1 MFTPPR
7 YRLDDPQAAFDL
19 IDDHGFCVLVTV
31 TDPAPAISH
40 LPMIADR
47 ARNILRGHLARANPH
62 TALLDGRRH
71 IAIFTG
77 ANAYV
82 SPNWYRDRS
91 RVPTWNYLTVHVE
104 GVGRVIDAPEDVD
117 ALLAA
122 LSAHYESRRHDLAA
136 DEAWTMD
143 KLPPEKLARL
153 RRGIVAFEIA
163 IDSVAAKAK
172 LSQSDDEAD
181 RAGAI
186 EALSSGDDMRRAIA
200 KAMLSAT
207 RKSG

>member
-7 YRLDDPQAAFDL
+7 YRLDDQQAVFDL
-19 IDDHGFCVLVTV
+19 IADHGFATLVTQV
-31 TDPAPAISH
+31 EAAPAISH

-47 ARNILRGHLARANPH
+47 ARNTLRGHLARANPH
-62 TALLDGRRH
+62 TALLEGRRH

-77 ANAYV
+77 ANAYI

-91 RVPTWNYLTVHVE
+91 RVPTWNYLAVHIE
-104 GVGRVIDAPEDVD
+104 GVGRVLDAPADVD

-143 KLPPEKLARL
+143 KLPPERLERL
-153 RRGIVAFEIA
+153 RCGIVAFEMT
-163 IDSVAAKAK
+163 IDTLAAKAK

-181 RAGAI
+181 RTGAI
-186 EALSSGDDMRRAIA
+186 LVLSSGDDMQRATA
-200 KAMLSAT
+200 KAMLGAT
-207 RKSG
+207 RKSA